1 MDQERPHTPNTFL
14 KQVSFINKIASI
26 LRMYLKFIPV
36 PSVTHRGIQYRTTND
51 GGIESSSDG
60 GKTWQ
65 PAVDF
70 RPPHHIW
77 GLTVEGD
84 DLMAA
89 VDFNGHTILINSED
103 GKTWYTH
110 PVED

>member
-1 MDQERPHTPNTFL
+1 MEQELPTTGNFL
-14 KQVSFINKIASI
+14 KHVSFPNKIVSL
-26 LRMYLKFIPV
+26 LRLYFKVVPIP
-36 PSVTHRGIQYRTTND
+36 PVTLNGTQYRATDD
-51 GGIESSSDG
+51 GGIESSGDG

-65 PAVDF
+65 PSADF

-84 DLMAA
+84 DLVAA
-89 VDFNGHTILINSED
+89 IDHHGHTILINSED
-103 GKTWYTH
+103 GKIWYNH